1 MVPHEWNGAPMNDE
15 QLKAHARTCVFVW
28 EENEKEIVAAAKI
41 AIAENVGIEVRKI
54 KEW

>member
-1 MVPHEWNGAPMNDE
+1 MMNNWSRVCVCE
-15 QLKAHARTCVFVW
+15 Q
-28 EENEKEIVAAAKI
+28 NEKEIVAAAAAAAAAVN